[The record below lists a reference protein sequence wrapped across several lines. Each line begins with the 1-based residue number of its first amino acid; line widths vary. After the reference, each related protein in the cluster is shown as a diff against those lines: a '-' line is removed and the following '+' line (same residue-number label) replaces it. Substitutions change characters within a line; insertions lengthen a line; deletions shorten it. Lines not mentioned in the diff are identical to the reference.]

1 MLSSPM
7 RTRPSRRKEEEK
19 VRAEGRKMDPIKK
32 MTSKTRTALEL
43 GRSNFFAGPPAYV
56 TTWWKSKAAG
66 KIKADYALKA
76 GKRARD

>member
-1 MLSSPM
+1 
-7 RTRPSRRKEEEK
+7 
-19 VRAEGRKMDPIKK
+19 MDPIKK

-43 GRSNFFAGPPAYV
+43 GRSNFFAGAPAYV